1 MIATALAALA
11 LAVPNGVAPPS
22 LAPTPSVVAD
32 TYSAVVVT
40 DFDRN
45 GLVVGGP
52 ELVSYRPLSTASGGI
67 PVIENAGTRAEVPS
81 GDYTG
86 YVVRRRFA
94 ALPDAYSIVDVL
106 PSTAFV
112 LGRARGGKAP
122 LEPTTLN
129 GRPALHARYPLG
141 PNACAGIRGGRGE
154 LWLDPQTLLP
164 LRQIEVRG
172 TQVRTTV
179 VRYASVGV
187 AAPAS
192 AFAIPSVPG
201 ETPGQDDGFR
211 RTTPAEAA
219 RHLSYTPRLPASVEP
234 GFALAVSGWAPRSP
248 RNGPEG
254 ANPRYR
260 ELFAA
265 VYRRGHERID
275 VTMRL
280 ATGVG
285 SFPNDPFGA
294 ECGFQFEEPAR
305 VGGLAARYATGPGG
319 VPHLTWRDGSVLL
332 TVSGPFPKRAL
343 VAIAES
349 LAPVS

>member
-11 LAVPNGVAPPS
+11 LAVPSGVAPPP

-32 TYSAVVVT
+32 AYRAVVTT

-45 GLVVGGP
+45 ALLVGGP
-52 ELVSYRPLSTASGGI
+52 ELVAYRPLSAASGGI
-67 PVIENAGTRAEVPS
+67 PVIENAGTRAEVPT

-86 YVVRRRFA
+86 YVVRQRFA
-94 ALPDAYSIVDVL
+94 ALPDAYSIEDIV

-122 LEPTTLN
+122 LDPTTLD
-129 GRPALHARYPLG
+129 GRPALHASYSLG
-141 PNACAGIRGGRGE
+141 PNSCAGLRGGRGE

-164 LRQIEVRG
+164 LLQVEVRG
-172 TQVRTTV
+172 RQVRRTTV
-179 VRYASVGV
+179 RYTGVGV
-187 AAPAS
+187 AVAASEFELPA
-192 AFAIPSVPG
+192 VPG
-201 ETPGQDDGFR
+201 EVPGQDDGFR

-219 RHLSYTPRLPASVEP
+219 THLSYTPLLPTSVER

-275 VTMRL
+275 VTIRL
-280 ATGVG
+280 ARGAG

-294 ECGFQFEEPAR
+294 ECGFQYEERAR
-305 VGGLAARYATGPGG
+305 VGGLAARYATGPGI
-319 VPHLTWRDGSVLL
+319 VPHLTWRAGRLLL
-332 TVSGPFPKRAL
+332 TVSGPLPKRAL

>member
-1 MIATALAALA
+1 MIATALATLA
-11 LAVPNGVAPPS
+11 LAVPNGVPVPS
-22 LAPTPSVVAD
+22 LAPAPTLVAGS
-32 TYSAVVVT
+32 YRAVVTT

-45 GLVVGGP
+45 ALVVGGP
-52 ELVSYRPLSTASGGI
+52 ELVSYRPLSQASGGI
-67 PVIENAGTRAEVPS
+67 PVIESAGTRAEVPT

-86 YVVRRRFA
+86 YVVRQRFA
-94 ALPDAYSIVDVL
+94 ALPDAYSIEDIV

-122 LEPTTLN
+122 LEQTTLN
-129 GRPALHARYPLG
+129 GRTVLHATYSLG
-141 PNACAGIRGGRGE
+141 PNACAGVRGGRGE
-154 LWLDPQTLLP
+154 LWLDPATLLP
-164 LRQIEVRG
+164 LRQVEVRG
-172 TQVRTTV
+172 RQVRRTT
-179 VRYASVGV
+179 VRYASVGEPV
-187 AAPAS
+187 PAAE
-192 AFAIPSVPG
+192 FAIPSVSG
-201 ETPGQDDGFR
+201 EVPAQDDGFR

-219 RHLSYTPRLPASVEP
+219 THLSYVPRLPASVEP
-234 GFALAVSGWAPRSP
+234 GFVLAVSGWAPRSP

-280 ATGVG
+280 ARGSG

-319 VPHLTWRDGSVLL
+319 MPHLTWRDGRILL